1 MTAKQ
6 PISCNG
12 WSRGARS
19 VRIFSRLIWS
29 RDEIQFI
36 RLILSNFGGGW
47 PTSGR
52 LSSPPPLVAS
62 DEGKVIF
69 ISKVVTRHFHALE
82 RHVTPM
88 KGGHPRRTNMLM
100 RVSFKFPFF
109 FWQVS
114 RLSGVCVQG
123 KDDLCLIPL
132 EMVFLGKEEV
142 WEGNKVAAL
151 PPNEWAFVRCRPAD
165 GWPLN

>member
-1 MTAKQ
+1 MKNEMIIRLNYLKVNFELSHVTAKQ

-19 VRIFSRLIWS
+19 VRIFPRLIWS

-82 RHVTPM
+82 RHITPM

-100 RVSFKFPFF
+100 RVSFKFPFSSDK
-109 FWQVS
+109 S
-114 RLSGVCVQG
+114 RDYPASVCKG
-123 KDDLCLIPL
+123 KMIY
-132 EMVFLGKEEV
+132 V
-142 WEGNKVAAL
+142 
-151 PPNEWAFVRCRPAD
+151 
-165 GWPLN
+165 